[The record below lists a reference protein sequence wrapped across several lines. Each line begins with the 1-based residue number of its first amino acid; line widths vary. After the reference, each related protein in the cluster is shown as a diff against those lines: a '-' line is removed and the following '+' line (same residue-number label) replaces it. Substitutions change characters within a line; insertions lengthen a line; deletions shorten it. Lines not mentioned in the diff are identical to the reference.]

1 MGFLKSVFKTSTSAI
16 GLDKAADFV
25 GDKLLGGDA
34 ADAARQAS
42 QAQQAAA
49 GNSIAFQ
56 RESRDLARSDLAPFV
71 GFGQGN
77 IDPLSQLLTPE
88 GQANYLQANPLF
100 QMFMDKANK
109 ASLSSNA
116 AQGLLN
122 SGNTLNELSTNA
134 MMTGMPFLQNQQN
147 QLFNAVNM
155 GQSSAAGQANTALT
169 TGNMIS
175 DLMTQQGNAQAAGIV
190 GAQGAR
196 QAGINNLLSLGGQ
209 AGAAYLGGMGGGGAA
224 SGIGGGSGMAGFSDR
239 RLKRQIEKVGQDDI
253 GNLYRFKYIDSEQ
266 QYEGR
271 MADELQKVRPD
282 AVFMS
287 DNGFFKVTD
296 EFAPRAV

>member
-1 MGFLKSVFKTSTSAI
+1 MGFLKKVLKTSTSAI

-25 GDKLLGGDA
+25 GDTLLGGDA
-34 ADAARQAS
+34 ADAAKAAA

-71 GFGQGN
+71 EFGQGN

-122 SGNTLNELSTNA
+122 SGNTLNELNTNA

-169 TGNMIS
+169 TGGMIS

-209 AGAAYLGGMGGGGAA
+209 AGAAYLGNPAAFGG
-224 SGIGGGSGMAGFSDR
+224 
-239 RLKRQIEKVGQDDI
+239 
-253 GNLYRFKYIDSEQ
+253 
-266 QYEGR
+266 
-271 MADELQKVRPD
+271 
-282 AVFMS
+282 
-287 DNGFFKVTD
+287 
-296 EFAPRAV
+296 